1 MHARQAIHHCV
12 ASFDLIHYSLY
23 SRGLVNNYQIKVQNE
38 YFNELT
44 EELHF
49 SFFNFCLFLF
59 VVLGL
64 VPRVSLQAKQVPF
77 HCAAPEFSASNLLS
91 T

>member
-1 MHARQAIHHCV
+1 MHVRQAIHHCV
-12 ASFDLIHYSLY
+12 ASSDLIHYSLY
-23 SRGLVNNYQIKVQNE
+23 SRDLVKNYQIKVQNE
-38 YFNELT
+38 YFNEST

-49 SFFNFCLFLF
+49 SFLTFVFFLF

-64 VPRVSLQAKQVPF
+64 VPRVSLQTKQVPF